1 MNLLLS
7 FKLILLFLLRNTW
20 PAERDEPDV
29 TAGSHIRLGVLVM
42 HGDVSEDDHS
52 REDYHQQQEENHA
65 G

>member
-1 MNLLLS
+1 MS

-29 TAGSHIRLGVLVM
+29 TAGTHIRFGVLVM
-42 HGDVSEDDHS
+42 HEDIREDVYHS
-52 REDYHQQQEENHA
+52 REDNHQQQEENHA